1 MFYKSCDLN
10 KCFTMV
16 VTSKIEPFATL
27 INSLD
32 SWEPFN
38 IVKKSSNLDVTG
50 LEIMFLDQ
58 KCMVVSHP

>member
-1 MFYKSCDLN
+1 
-10 KCFTMV
+10 MV
-16 VTSKIEPFATL
+16 VTSKTEPFATL

-58 KCMVVSHP
+58 KYMVVSHPQCLKR